1 MGAAAAAHGDAC
13 VHAVLGI
20 IGIAGLRP
28 AGIRHR
34 ADMPPVGHIRGGG
47 GHIGDSLQYPLFP
60 LRGCVGGGNRCNG
73 SVKAVSR
80 HAQRFA
86 GICLAGDP
94 VGSVTVFGE
103 AEFLIVASVLAK
115 LPYRF
120 ISIYQGSRHLKHLI
134 VIGAGMNVKPS
145 VLPRNSFQCVSLIL
159 PAVIIILVDQGIIR
173 RGYLLNI
180 KIFSRQ
186 PGADRNGIPI
196 LGRGGNCNV
205 RILKIPKLVPWRT
218 HSLFLKPQKLNFQSI
233 RPSAPTPYWER
244 AWV

>member
-1 MGAAAAAHGDAC
+1 MGDGGKPVILIPGAACGRAAGGNGGHPVQSVVSIGGGLGAAAAAHGDAC

-94 VGSVTVFGE
+94 VGSVTVF
-103 AEFLIVASVLAK
+103 
-115 LPYRF
+115 
-120 ISIYQGSRHLKHLI
+120 
-134 VIGAGMNVKPS
+134 
-145 VLPRNSFQCVSLIL
+145 
-159 PAVIIILVDQGIIR
+159 
-173 RGYLLNI
+173 
-180 KIFSRQ
+180 
-186 PGADRNGIPI
+186 
-196 LGRGGNCNV
+196 
-205 RILKIPKLVPWRT
+205 W
-218 HSLFLKPQKLNFQSI
+218 
-233 RPSAPTPYWER
+233 
-244 AWV
+244 